1 VQFDL
6 PRSAIVISA
15 TFDCKVKLIS
25 LPALDSSMRTVAGSR
40 LEAIIVRT
48 GFVGKL
54 GTDETDRAW
63 LTIFPPQ
70 PTELC
75 YG

>member
-1 VQFDL
+1 
-6 PRSAIVISA
+6 
-15 TFDCKVKLIS
+15 
-25 LPALDSSMRTVAGSR
+25 MRTVAGSR